1 MFLAIAAVLLV
12 LWALGVV
19 AFHVT
24 AFAIHVLLV
33 VAVVALLW
41 HFMSAGS
48 RRSRV

>member
-19 AFHVT
+19 AFHVS
-24 AFAIHVLLV
+24 AFAIHVLLI
-33 VAVVALLW
+33 VAVVALVV
-41 HFMSAGS
+41 HFAGTG